1 MLCERC
7 KKNDANV
14 HLTQIVNGAK
24 NQINLCETC
33 AKEMGG
39 FDLPVD
45 IDFSSHFTFQNIL
58 SGIMDYINQ
67 PLKQDDN
74 ISATCSNCGTNYGE
88 FKNKGLLG
96 CSGCYTHLNKTLMP
110 VIKRVQGNV
119 EHVGKIPKRAGQS
132 IIEARRIN
140 TLKQELKNAIE
151 KEEYERAAELRDIIK
166 GLGKENG
173 EEV

>member
-14 HLTQIVNGAK
+14 HLTQIVNSVK
-24 NQINLCETC
+24 SQLNLCEKC

-45 IDFSSHFTFQNIL
+45 IDFSSPFTFQNIL

-67 PLKQDDN
+67 PLKQEDN
-74 ISATCSNCGTNYGE
+74 ISLTCNNCGTNYGE
-88 FKNKGLLG
+88 FKNKGLVG
-96 CSGCYTHLNKTLMP
+96 CSECYTNLNNTLMS

-119 EHVGKIPKRAGQS
+119 EHVGKIPKRAGKS
-132 IIEARRIN
+132 IIEVRKIN
-140 TLKQELKNAIE
+140 NLKEELKNAIE
-151 KEEYERAAELRDIIK
+151 KEEYEKAAELRDIIK
-166 GLGKENG
+166 GFGKEKG